1 MVNDLTSHYA
11 EKKPAARQVEEG
23 GLYVVQEAT
32 EFHRC
37 DMNNLNSSGSLSCT
51 GVTINLMSMNI
62 RRLIMTRF
70 SFRQGED
77 PVCL

>member
-1 MVNDLTSHYA
+1 MVTELTSHYA
-11 EKKPAARQVEEG
+11 EKKPAATQVEEG

-37 DMNNLNSSGSLSCT
+37 DMNNLNCSGSFSCT

-62 RRLIMTRF
+62 RRNIHNHVLLPA
-70 SFRQGED
+70 G
-77 PVCL
+77 